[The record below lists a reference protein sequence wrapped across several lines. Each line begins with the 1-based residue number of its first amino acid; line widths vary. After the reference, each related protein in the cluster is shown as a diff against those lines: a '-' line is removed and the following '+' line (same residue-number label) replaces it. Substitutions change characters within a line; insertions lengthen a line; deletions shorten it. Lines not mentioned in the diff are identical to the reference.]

1 MRKILISLAM
11 GFFIALYFSLTV
23 FVLPEKYLSNEQ
35 LTPQPY
41 FEAILSDSEISLGD
55 SVRLSIVSENRGD
68 YGDIHI
74 LSTAFPTLS
83 EIDGIVEIV
92 TYDFTQSS
100 VQIDSGDEIGA
111 KYSGGLESVTAKYP
125 SIEATNRPILPS
137 AKNHLELLITPNE
150 PGIFTIY
157 VKSIDIPH
165 TDDKSHYPYSG
176 ILDHQDEYVL
186 DYSVNVNP

>member
-1 MRKILISLAM
+1 MRKVFLSLVL
-11 GFFIALYFSLTV
+11 GFFIVLYFSLTV
-23 FVLPEKYLSNEQ
+23 FILPEKYLSNEQ
-35 LTPQPY
+35 LVPQPY

-55 SVRLSIVSENRGD
+55 SFRLSIVSENRGD

-83 EIDGIVEIV
+83 EIEGTVEIV

-100 VQIDSGDEIGA
+100 VRIDSGDEIGA
-111 KYSGGLESVTAKYP
+111 KYSGGLESITAKYP
-125 SIEATNRPILPS
+125 SIEAVNRPILPD

-150 PGIFTIY
+150 SGIFTIY

-165 TDDKSHYPYSG
+165 TNDKSHYPSSG